1 MFRLLLARCIS
12 IIYDSHLPVCNN
24 CLLIS
29 AINRAGSYIWYPCY
43 PVTLLPHTIQEKMP
57 THAGNLLIIS
67 NRLPITIKKENDN
80 YKYNVSSGG
89 LVTGLSGLSKATR
102 FQWFGWPG
110 LEIPE
115 EDVERVTRELDE
127 KHDAVPV
134 WLSDELADKHCRD
147 PWVK

>member
-1 MFRLLLARCIS
+1 MPS
-12 IIYDSHLPVCNN
+12 SDLPPP
-24 CLLIS
+24 S
-29 AINRAGSYIWYPCY
+29 
-43 PVTLLPHTIQEKMP
+43 
-57 THAGNLLIIS
+57 NLLIVS

-115 EDVERVTRELDE
+115 NDVERVTRELHE

-134 WLSDELADKHCRD
+134 WLSDELADKHCGRPSRNGKFYD
-147 PWVK
+147 

>member
-1 MFRLLLARCIS
+1 
-12 IIYDSHLPVCNN
+12 
-24 CLLIS
+24 
-29 AINRAGSYIWYPCY
+29 
-43 PVTLLPHTIQEKMP
+43 MP
-57 THAGNLLIIS
+57 TASTFPPTVTGNLLIVS

-115 EDVERVTRELDE
+115 NDIERVTRELHE

-134 WLSDELADKHCRD
+134 WLSDDLADKHCRVSCVVRGD
-147 PWVK
+147 K